1 MPLKIS
7 PDLDDPTTGK
17 EEEGKE
23 ELPSRPDVFGSSPE
37 VPPPKKPKLHGKA
50 FVTEGLED
58 GSPDGG
64 APQVTEQIQP
74 QPQTTIINIPP
85 IGHVTDIYDEPDRR
99 HLELSPKIWQDWCLQ
114 AVHTLKIQLDR
125 LKGDNVPLVILS
137 DCDNPSGPPDTS
149 TRIKPKVK
157 VKFKK
162 KKEGSQRMKPS
173 EMLKSSFQVGQVAM
187 DETPS
192 TKMTTAT
199 QSEELQGRTASSH
212 RSAADDIITLGEQE
226 TVDVGGVAVPGR
238 SDQHDREAL
247 SCCQGDSESLSLSQS
262 ETFQTPSTALQ
273 HQPSRW
279 DIPGSG
285 QNSDSQTVLRNST
298 AAREHRDSDMEVV
311 KVLPSSF
318 DPLPQRGQIRKETQW
333 KSRLPRTDSTTWQT
347 ELSDCGKVLPS
358 SKDSCVNE
366 QIGRPQDSTQGL
378 LQNNT
383 SQYLKASGGERA
395 VSGTLDETN
404 PSGTPHDT
412 SDGTPS
418 LPGMVNPP
426 PPSTS
431 SQTSPPLSYSQI
443 LKGEVSMQKAVENR
457 ERVYGGIGTRKDAQG
472 QGTRGSF
479 AELPQRTLNYDR
491 EDDDLFLEEFFS
503 DLEEEE
509 EHNPRKQYVIR
520 FQYKGLDATKLTEQ
534 YMIGTMMLQVLHIPK
549 SDILAV
555 LLPLGSRE
563 TDLCL
568 VSERAY

>member
-1 MPLKIS
+1 MS

-58 GSPDGG
+58 GPPDGG
-64 APQVTEQIQP
+64 AHRDFSNPIYC
-74 QPQTTIINIPP
+74 TT
-85 IGHVTDIYDEPDRR
+85 T
-99 HLELSPKIWQDWCLQ
+99 
-114 AVHTLKIQLDR
+114 
-125 LKGDNVPLVILS
+125 
-137 DCDNPSGPPDTS
+137 
-149 TRIKPKVK
+149 
-157 VKFKK
+157 
-162 KKEGSQRMKPS
+162 
-173 EMLKSSFQVGQVAM
+173 
-187 DETPS
+187 
-192 TKMTTAT
+192 
-199 QSEELQGRTASSH
+199 
-212 RSAADDIITLGEQE
+212 
-226 TVDVGGVAVPGR
+226 
-238 SDQHDREAL
+238 
-247 SCCQGDSESLSLSQS
+247 
-262 ETFQTPSTALQ
+262 
-273 HQPSRW
+273 SRW

-318 DPLPQRGQIRKETQW
+318 DPLPQRGQIQKETQR
-333 KSRLPRTDSTTWQT
+333 KSRLPRTDSTTRQT

-366 QIGRPQDSTQGL
+366 QIVSNFLGILVGVIGDVDSVPPQPAPLSLLVSVSTLPEPLPGGLPSPTPAPSLSPSPVETVAPLSESLMDQRRDDLVLVQALMQGEEEDHQKGKGWGKGKARAALPIQQVEPPKGKTREEEEHVMIRKQVRTSSLPDIRAPFSVNKGRPQDSTQGL
-378 LQNNT
+378 LKNNI
-383 SQYLKASGGERA
+383 SQSLKGSGGERA
-395 VSGTLDETN
+395 VSGTLDEPN

-443 LKGEVSMQKAVENR
+443 LKGEVSMQKAVENC
-457 ERVYGGIGTRKDAQG
+457 ERVYRGIGTRKDAQG

-509 EHNPRKQYVIR
+509 EHDPRKQYIIR
-520 FQYKGLDATKLTEQ
+520 F
-534 YMIGTMMLQVLHIPK
+534 
-549 SDILAV
+549 
-555 LLPLGSRE
+555 
-563 TDLCL
+563 
-568 VSERAY
+568 

>member
-58 GSPDGG
+58 GPPDGG

-85 IGHVTDIYDEPDRR
+85 I
-99 HLELSPKIWQDWCLQ
+99 
-114 AVHTLKIQLDR
+114 
-125 LKGDNVPLVILS
+125 
-137 DCDNPSGPPDTS
+137 
-149 TRIKPKVK
+149 
-157 VKFKK
+157 
-162 KKEGSQRMKPS
+162 
-173 EMLKSSFQVGQVAM
+173 
-187 DETPS
+187 
-192 TKMTTAT
+192 
-199 QSEELQGRTASSH
+199 
-212 RSAADDIITLGEQE
+212 ADDIITLGEQE

-247 SCCQGDSESLSLSQS
+247 SCCQGDSESLSLLQS

-279 DIPGSG
+279 DTPGSG

-298 AAREHRDSDMEVV
+298 AAREHQDSDMEVV

-333 KSRLPRTDSTTWQT
+333 KSRLPRTDSTTRQT

-366 QIGRPQDSTQGL
+366 QI
-378 LQNNT
+378 
-383 SQYLKASGGERA
+383 
-395 VSGTLDETN
+395 
-404 PSGTPHDT
+404 
-412 SDGTPS
+412 
-418 LPGMVNPP
+418 
-426 PPSTS
+426 
-431 SQTSPPLSYSQI
+431 TSPPLSYSKI

-509 EHNPRKQYVIR
+509 EHDPRKQYVIR
-520 FQYKGLDATKLTEQ
+520 FRYKGLDATKLTKLSN
-534 YMIGTMMLQVLHIPK
+534 I
-549 SDILAV
+549 
-555 LLPLGSRE
+555 
-563 TDLCL
+563 
-568 VSERAY
+568 